1 MEVRKRGLNQS
12 PFSTKDT
19 LPFPIYILSLLE
31 ILIEIQSTHDLT
43 RKVFKGLDSVVKLL
57 TWIGNGAIALITL
70 IFMID
75 VCGRAFLNK
84 PLYGSNELI
93 ELTMIILGFAIVYA
107 TWTKQHVKM
116 DILSPRLPRRT
127 QAILTSIGSLLE
139 FGISAVIAY
148 EVFMKA
154 KFPLSSPFRR
164 DQPYLHCQ
172 SLSLCLA

>member
-1 MEVRKRGLNQS
+1 M
-12 PFSTKDT
+12 
-19 LPFPIYILSLLE
+19 
-31 ILIEIQSTHDLT
+31 STHYLT
-43 RKVFKGLDSVVKLL
+43 QKVFKGLDSVVKLL

-107 TWTKQHVKM
+107 TWTKQHVKI

-127 QAILTSIGSLLE
+127 QTILTSIGSFLE

-154 KFPLSSPFRR
+154 LSMLKIHEVSPFLSI
-164 DQPYLHCQ
+164 PTGPAVLALSISFFVSCLI
-172 SLSLCLA
+172 SLLQAINPHISEEKSEVGSAI

>member
-1 MEVRKRGLNQS
+1 M
-12 PFSTKDT
+12 STN
-19 LPFPIYILSLLE
+19 Y
-31 ILIEIQSTHDLT
+31 LT

-84 PLYGSNELI
+84 PFYGSNELI

-154 KFPLSSPFRR
+154 LNMLKIHEVSPFLSI
-164 DQPYLHCQ
+164 PTGPAVFALSISFFVSCLT
-172 SLSLCLA
+172 SLLQAVSPHVSEEKSEGGSAI

>member
-1 MEVRKRGLNQS
+1 M
-12 PFSTKDT
+12 
-19 LPFPIYILSLLE
+19 
-31 ILIEIQSTHDLT
+31 STHYLT

-57 TWIGNGAIALITL
+57 TWIGNGAIAFITL

-107 TWTKQHVKM
+107 TWTKQHVKI

-127 QAILTSIGSLLE
+127 QTILTSIGSFLE

-154 KFPLSSPFRR
+154 LSMLKIHEVSPFLSI
-164 DQPYLHCQ
+164 PTGPAVLALSISFFVSCLI
-172 SLSLCLA
+172 SLLQAINPHISEEKSEVGSAI

>member
-1 MEVRKRGLNQS
+1 M
-12 PFSTKDT
+12 
-19 LPFPIYILSLLE
+19 
-31 ILIEIQSTHDLT
+31 STHYLT
-43 RKVFKGLDSVVKLL
+43 QKVFKGLDSVVKLL

-127 QAILTSIGSLLE
+127 QAILTSIGLLLE
-139 FGISAVIAY
+139 FGISALIAY

-154 KFPLSSPFRR
+154 LNMLKIHEVSPFLSI
-164 DQPYLHCQ
+164 PTGPAVFALSISFFVSCLT
-172 SLSLCLA
+172 SLLQAVSPHVSEEKSEGGSAT

>member
-1 MEVRKRGLNQS
+1 M
-12 PFSTKDT
+12 
-19 LPFPIYILSLLE
+19 
-31 ILIEIQSTHDLT
+31 STHYLT
-43 RKVFKGLDSVVKLL
+43 QKVFKGLDSVVKLL

-127 QAILTSIGSLLE
+127 QAILKSIGLLLE
-139 FGISAVIAY
+139 FGISALIAY

-154 KFPLSSPFRR
+154 LNMLKIHEVSPFLSI
-164 DQPYLHCQ
+164 PTGPAVFALSISFFVSCLT
-172 SLSLCLA
+172 SLLQAVSPHVSEEKSEGGSAT